1 MDLGIKG
8 KTALVLG
15 ASQGIGAG
23 IARALAAEGCN
34 IIVGARRED
43 VLAELVGELKADH
56 GVEAEAYS
64 IDMTDKTAVAT
75 MCEKICG
82 EWKPDILLNNAGG
95 PPGGNILGI
104 ADDIWEASLQALLMS
119 VIRISE
125 AALEAMTERK
135 WGRILTVTSSG
146 VIAPIPT
153 IPVSN
158 VVRSAIVSYSKTL
171 SNEVAKHGITVNT
184 IIPGRIDTE
193 RTKNM
198 DAFAA
203 DKQSISV
210 EEVQKKSQA
219 LIPAGRYGSV
229 EEFADVAAFLLSERA
244 SYVTGSQIRI
254 DGGTIKNI

>member
-34 IIVGARRED
+34 VIVGARRED
-43 VLAELVGELKADH
+43 VLAELVAELKSKN

-64 IDMTDKTAVAT
+64 IDMTDKAAVAA
-75 MCEKICG
+75 MCEKIQG
-82 EWKPDILLNNAGG
+82 EWQPEILLNNAGG
-95 PPGGNILGI
+95 PPGGNIIGV
-104 ADDIWEASLQALLMS
+104 DDEIWEASLQALLMS

-125 AALEAMTERK
+125 AALEAMIERQ

-158 VVRSAIVSYSKTL
+158 VVRSGIVSYSKTL
-171 SNEVAKHGITVNT
+171 ANEVAKHGITVNT

-193 RTKNM
+193 RTVNM
-198 DAFAA
+198 DKFASE
-203 DKQSISV
+203 KQGISV
-210 EEVQKKSQA
+210 EDVQKKSWAQ
-219 LIPAGRYGSV
+219 IPAGRYGSV
-229 EEFADVAAFLLSERA
+229 EEFADVAAFLLSARA

-254 DGGTIKNI
+254 DGGTIKNV

>member
-34 IIVGARRED
+34 VIVGARRED
-43 VLAELVGELKADH
+43 VLAEFVEELKSTH
-56 GVEAEAYS
+56 GVEAEAYA
-64 IDMTDKTAVAT
+64 IDMTDKAGVAE
-75 MCEKICG
+75 MCEKIRSD
-82 EWKPDILLNNAGG
+82 WQPDILLNNAGG
-95 PPGGNILGI
+95 PPGGNIIGVE
-104 ADDIWEASLQALLMS
+104 DEIWEASLQALLMS

-125 AALEAMTERK
+125 AALDAMIERK

-158 VVRSAIVSYSKTL
+158 VVRSGIVSYSKTL

-184 IIPGRIDTE
+184 IVPGRIDTE
-193 RTKNM
+193 RTVNM
-198 DAFAA
+198 DKFASE
-203 DKQSISV
+203 KQGISV
-210 EEVQKKSQA
+210 EEVQKKSWAQ
-219 LIPAGRYGSV
+219 IPAGRYGSV

-254 DGGTIKNI
+254 DGGTIKNV

>member
-34 IIVGARRED
+34 IIVGARRDD
-43 VLAELVGELKADH
+43 VLASFVTELKATY

-64 IDMTDKTAVAT
+64 IDMTNKVAVVT
-75 MCEKICG
+75 MCDKIRD

-119 VIRISE
+119 VVRISE
-125 AALEAMTERK
+125 AALVSMTAKK

-198 DAFAA
+198 DVFASE
-203 DKQSISV
+203 KQNISV

-219 LIPAGRYGSV
+219 QIPAGRYGTV
-229 EEFADVAAFLLSERA
+229 KEFADVAAFLLSERA

-254 DGGTIKNI
+254 DGGTIKNV